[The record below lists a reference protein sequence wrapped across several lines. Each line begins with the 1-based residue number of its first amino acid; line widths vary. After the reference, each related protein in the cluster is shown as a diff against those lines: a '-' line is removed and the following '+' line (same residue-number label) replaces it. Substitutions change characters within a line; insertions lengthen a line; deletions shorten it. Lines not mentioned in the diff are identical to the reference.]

1 MDALPFAAVLL
12 SALLHAGWNAGA
24 RNFERPGDALS
35 AGVIAS
41 GFISVPLL
49 IYAGLPAPASWPWL
63 AFGCVINSI
72 GIRLAMLAYTH
83 GSFGIAYPVMRAGI
97 PLITLP
103 ISMLMFGEAPS
114 LGGAAGVLLISTAIV
129 LLAFVAHAAGR
140 DETKGL
146 IYSLLAAVCGAG
158 YVLADAGG
166 VRQSGNFLAY
176 AACVALG
183 NALIIAAFGALEG
196 KSPVRLMARTW
207 RIGFTLSA
215 ASMTSFLLYIWA
227 VTVSPI
233 ALAAALR
240 ETSVVFATLIA
251 AFILKEHIRPL
262 HWAAAGLA
270 LAGVV
275 AIRLG

>member
-1 MDALPFAAVLL
+1 M
-12 SALLHAGWNAGA
+12 
-24 RNFERPGDALS
+24 
-35 AGVIAS
+35 
-41 GFISVPLL
+41 
-49 IYAGLPAPASWPWL
+49 
-63 AFGCVINSI
+63 
-72 GIRLAMLAYTH
+72 
-83 GSFGIAYPVMRAGI
+83 
-97 PLITLP
+97 
-103 ISMLMFGEAPS
+103 
-114 LGGAAGVLLISTAIV
+114 
-129 LLAFVAHAAGR
+129 
-140 DETKGL
+140 
-146 IYSLLAAVCGAG
+146 
-158 YVLADAGG
+158 
-166 VRQSGNFLAY
+166 
-176 AACVALG
+176 
-183 NALIIAAFGALEG
+183 
-196 KSPVRLMARTW
+196 RLMARTW